1 MMLRAS
7 SESDIGEGLNLRA
20 IVDGAA
26 TDSGVPHGARLIN
39 FVEAALT
46 GTPDLA
52 AARDAL
58 RDAIGAEGMV
68 DAAAVIGN
76 FQRMTRIADTTGIPM
91 DEMTAAVTVDI
102 REELGLNEFAS
113 ARLPT

>member
-7 SESDIGEGLNLRA
+7 SESDIGEDLNLRA
-20 IVDGAA
+20 IVEGAD
-26 TDSGVPHGARLIN
+26 TDSGVPHSTPLIN

-46 GTPDLA
+46 DTPSLA
-52 AARDAL
+52 AARAAL
-58 RDAIGAEGMV
+58 SEVVGMEGMV

-91 DEMTAAVTVDI
+91 DEMTAAVTVEM

>member
-7 SESDIGEGLNLRA
+7 SANDIGENLNLHA
-20 IVDGAA
+20 VIDGANI
-26 TDSGVPHGARLIN
+26 DSGVPHSSAFIN

-46 GTPDLA
+46 RPPDLLS
-52 AARDAL
+52 AREAL
-58 RDAIGAEGMV
+58 VEAVGVEGMV

-76 FQRMTRIADTTGIPM
+76 FQRMTRIADGTGIPV
-91 DEMTAAVTVDI
+91 DAMTAEITAEM

-113 ARLPT
+113 ARL

>member
-7 SESDIGEGLNLRA
+7 SENDIGEDLNLRA

-26 TDSGVPHGARLIN
+26 TDSGVPHSSELIN

-52 AARDAL
+52 VARTALSDAV
-58 RDAIGAEGMV
+58 GAHGMV

-76 FQRMTRIADTTGIPM
+76 FQRMTRIADTTGIPV
-91 DEMTAAVTVDI
+91 DEVTAAITADM
-102 REELGLNEFAS
+102 RKELGLNEFAS